1 MRIEQCTVCLV
12 SALTVHCSECPAP
25 STKAYQRFHGT
36 LVIAQYTLGALGCF
50 VRGVVLGDE
59 Q

>member
-1 MRIEQCTVCLV
+1 MRTEQCTVCLV
-12 SALTVHCSECPAP
+12 SALTVHCSECSAP
-25 STKAYQRFHGT
+25 SSTKAYQRT